1 MMIAICSGDSRFSQ
15 FNDSGPCHSGDSRP
29 CHSRDS
35 RSQELQQ
42 EGQEVRRNEI
52 DLAGW
57 NNVAVVRVGKQPIV
71 VAAGNPP
78 LVVAA
83 GSLDSAGAKK

>member
-15 FNDSGPCHSGDSRP
+15 FNDSGPCHSG
-29 CHSRDS
+29 DS